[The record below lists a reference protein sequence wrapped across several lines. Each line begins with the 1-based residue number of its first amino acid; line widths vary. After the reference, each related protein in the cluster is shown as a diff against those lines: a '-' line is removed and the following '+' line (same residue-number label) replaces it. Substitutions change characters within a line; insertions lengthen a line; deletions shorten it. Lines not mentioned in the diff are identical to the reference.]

1 MIENAINWV
10 MSNYTSII
18 NTVAVFYIALQG
30 FVNKVKNNKLSL
42 EYKNLHKGNSIL
54 NNSFTNTD
62 GKINNLQ
69 NIIEKLLNTIELNTE
84 EQAKKDELINK
95 LINTNVATL
104 TVANVPIAQKEKYY
118 NLLLGI
124 DSVSDLAKE
133 TLKSS
138 IDSDKKKSIET
149 SGNFD
154 KVDELLK
161 GV

>member
-10 MSNYTSII
+10 MENYTSII

-42 EYKNLHKGNSIL
+42 DYKNLHKGNSIL

-69 NIIEKLLNTIELNTE
+69 NIIAKLLNTIELNTE

-124 DSVSDLAKE
+124 DSVSELAKE

-138 IDSDKKKSIET
+138 IDSDKNKSIET

>member
-10 MSNYTSII
+10 MENYTSII
-18 NTVAVFYIALQG
+18 NTVAVLYIALQG

-42 EYKNLHKGNSIL
+42 DYKNLHKGNSIL

-161 GV
+161 EV

>member
-10 MSNYTSII
+10 MDNYTSII

-42 EYKNLHKGNSIL
+42 DYKNLHKGNSIL

-62 GKINNLQ
+62 AKINNLQ
-69 NIIEKLLNTIELNTE
+69 NIIAKLLNTIELNTE

-138 IDSDKKKSIET
+138 IDSDKNKSIET

>member
-10 MSNYTSII
+10 MENYTSII

-42 EYKNLHKGNSIL
+42 DYKNLHKGNSIL

-69 NIIEKLLNTIELNTE
+69 NIIAKLLNTIELNTE

-138 IDSDKKKSIET
+138 IDSDKNKSIET

>member
-10 MSNYTSII
+10 MENYTSII

-42 EYKNLHKGNSIL
+42 DYKNLHKGNSIL

-69 NIIEKLLNTIELNTE
+69 NIIAKLLNTIELNTE

-118 NLLLGI
+118 NLLIGI

-138 IDSDKKKSIET
+138 IDSDKNKSIET

>member
-10 MSNYTSII
+10 MENYTSII

-42 EYKNLHKGNSIL
+42 DYKNLHKGNSIL

-154 KVDELLK
+154 KVDEILK

>member
-10 MSNYTSII
+10 MDNYTSII

-42 EYKNLHKGNSIL
+42 DYKNLHKGNSIL

-69 NIIEKLLNTIELNTE
+69 NIIAKLLNTIELNTE

-118 NLLLGI
+118 NLLLGV

-138 IDSDKKKSIET
+138 IDSDKNKSIET